1 MDYMG
6 TFQTYPRITDYQ
18 DTNTHE
24 RVTRVHTWMR
34 VKRFMNVILERK
46 APYIK
51 PIINYTIIGLYI
63 VLYYIVYIGLYHN
76 RIISMY
82 PR

>member
-1 MDYMG
+1 
-6 TFQTYPRITDYQ
+6 
-18 DTNTHE
+18 
-24 RVTRVHTWMR
+24 
-34 VKRFMNVILERK
+34 MNVILERK

-51 PIINYTIIGLYI
+51 QPMDYTIIGLYI

-82 PR
+82 PTIATTTTNHISIV